1 MHKIAG
7 LLPKRNINNNLNFKA
22 MKKPKVYY
30 MRLKKML
37 VQLKQMKIEL
47 QQMHD
52 EMEERYNN
60 MSENRKDSDFGYDMG
75 DIIDHLYYA
84 FGSDMDS
91 LIDYIDEAAN
101 GIMTLPLAEGYPSQ
115 RGLEEYEEMKLMDEA
130 ESGAIAKFNSE
141 CAPTTGTN
149 DDDSGNSRDYDGAI
163 AALNSLAGM
172 TGAYMGWKLGS
183 STGFNNRDEQKETPK
198 GYQGYSTDDPE
209 WRDEDN
215 DGFDD
220 RDEANDGMDDRD
232 DSEWEDDEDYDNED
246 EFDDE
251 DLEDDYGSDG
261 LDDDFDG
268 FDDDG
273 GYEQG
278 SGFEDDFDGYDDER
292 GW

>member
-1 MHKIAG
+1 M
-7 LLPKRNINNNLNFKA
+7 R
-22 MKKPKVYY
+22 KPKVYY
-30 MRLKKML
+30 VRLKKML
-37 VQLKQMKIEL
+37 EQLKQMKTEL

-60 MSENRKDSDFGYDMG
+60 MSENRKYSDFGYEMG

-91 LIDYIDEAAN
+91 LIDYIDDAAF
-101 GIMTLPLAEGYPSQ
+101 GFMTLPLADGYPSQ
-115 RGLEEYEEMKLMDEA
+115 RGYEEYEEMKQLDEA
-130 ESGAIAKFNSE
+130 EKGSIAKFNNE
-141 CAPTTGTN
+141 AAPSAITN
-149 DDDSGNSRDYDGAI
+149 DEDKSDNSKDYDEAI

-172 TGAYMGWKLGS
+172 TGAYMGWRLGS
-183 STGFNNRDEQKETPK
+183 STGFNNRDEPKETPK

-232 DSEWEDDEDYDNED
+232 DSEWEDDEYAGD
-246 EFDDE
+246 EEYSEDDE
-251 DLEDDYGSDG
+251 DLDEDGY
-261 LDDDFDG
+261 DDDFDG

-278 SGFEDDFDGYDDER
+278 SGFDDDFNGYDDER

>member
-1 MHKIAG
+1 M
-7 LLPKRNINNNLNFKA
+7 R
-22 MKKPKVYY
+22 KPKVYY

-37 VQLKQMKIEL
+37 EQLRQMQIEL

-52 EMEERYNN
+52 EMEERYQNL
-60 MSENRKDSDFGYDMG
+60 SEERQYMEFGYDLG
-75 DIIDHLYYA
+75 EIIDHLCDAY
-84 FGSDMDS
+84 SDKMDG
-91 LIDYIDEAAN
+91 LIGYIHDAAS
-101 GIMTLPLAEGYPSQ
+101 GIKGLPLTDGYPSQ
-115 RGLEEYEEMKLMDEA
+115 NGFEEYKEMNVLDGYKDGLIGNYDNEAAPSAITSDEDSDNDMDYY
-130 ESGAIAKFNSE
+130 KV
-141 CAPTTGTN
+141 
-149 DDDSGNSRDYDGAI
+149 I
-163 AALNSLAGM
+163 AALKSAAGM
-172 TGAYMGWKLGS
+172 TGAYTGWMLS
-183 STGFNNRDEQKETPK
+183 SITGFNNRDEPTETPK
-198 GYQGYSTDDPE
+198 SYQGHSTDDPE

-220 RDEANDGMDDRD
+220 RDEANDGLDDRD

-251 DLEDDYGSDG
+251 DLEDDYDSDG

-278 SGFEDDFDGYDDER
+278 SGFDDDFNGYDDER

>member
-1 MHKIAG
+1 M
-7 LLPKRNINNNLNFKA
+7 R
-22 MKKPKVYY
+22 KPKVYY

-37 VQLKQMKIEL
+37 EQLKQMKIEL

-101 GIMTLPLAEGYPSQ
+101 GIKGLPLADGYPSQ
-115 RGLEEYEEMKLMDEA
+115 NGLEEYEEMNALDGYE
-130 ESGAIAKFNSE
+130 EGIITKFNSE

-149 DDDSGNSRDYDGAI
+149 DDSGNSRDYDGAI

-183 STGFNNRDEQKETPK
+183 STGFNNRDEPKETPK
-198 GYQGYSTDDPE
+198 SYQGYSTDDPE
-209 WRDEDN
+209 WRDKDN

-220 RDEANDGMDDRD
+220 RDEANDGLDDRD
-232 DSEWEDDEDYDNED
+232 DSEWDDEEDYDNED

-251 DLEDDYGSDG
+251 EDYDNEDDYDSDG

-278 SGFEDDFDGYDDER
+278 SGFDDDFNGYDDER

>member
-1 MHKIAG
+1 M
-7 LLPKRNINNNLNFKA
+7 R
-22 MKKPKVYY
+22 KPKVYY

-101 GIMTLPLAEGYPSQ
+101 GIKGLPLADGYHSQ
-115 RGLEEYEEMKLMDEA
+115 NGLEEYEEMNALDGYEDGIITKY
-130 ESGAIAKFNSE
+130 NSE
-141 CAPTTGTN
+141 CAPTAGTN
-149 DDDSGNSRDYDGAI
+149 DDSGNSGDYDEAI

-172 TGAYMGWKLGS
+172 TGAYMGWRLGS

-198 GYQGYSTDDPE
+198 SYQGYSTDDPE

-215 DGFDD
+215 DGLTTAM
-220 RDEANDGMDDRD
+220 RLMMVWMTGMIVSGKMMKITITKMNLMMKTLMKMTTMMTLMGLMTMAAMSKAEALTTTSMAMMMKGVGN
-232 DSEWEDDEDYDNED
+232 
-246 EFDDE
+246 
-251 DLEDDYGSDG
+251 
-261 LDDDFDG
+261 
-268 FDDDG
+268 G
-273 GYEQG
+273 G
-278 SGFEDDFDGYDDER
+278 ER
-292 GW
+292 LRK

>member
-1 MHKIAG
+1 M
-7 LLPKRNINNNLNFKA
+7 R
-22 MKKPKVYY
+22 KPKVYY

-101 GIMTLPLAEGYPSQ
+101 GIKGLPLADGYPSQ
-115 RGLEEYEEMKLMDEA
+115 NGLEEYEEMNALDGYED
-130 ESGAIAKFNSE
+130 GIITKFNSE

-183 STGFNNRDEQKETPK
+183 STGFNNRDEPKETPK
-198 GYQGYSTDDPE
+198 SYQGYSIDDPE

-220 RDEANDGMDDRD
+220 RDEANDGLDDRD
-232 DSEWEDDEDYDNED
+232 DSEWEDDEYAED
-246 EFDDE
+246 DEYSEDDE
-251 DLEDDYGSDG
+251 DLEDDDNFDEDDY
-261 LDDDFDG
+261 DDDFDG
-268 FDDDG
+268 FDDD
-273 GYEQG
+273 
-278 SGFEDDFDGYDDER
+278 FNGYDDER

>member
-1 MHKIAG
+1 M
-7 LLPKRNINNNLNFKA
+7 R
-22 MKKPKVYY
+22 KPKVYY
-30 MRLKKML
+30 VRLKKML

-47 QQMHD
+47 LQIHD

-101 GIMTLPLAEGYPSQ
+101 GIKGLPLADGYPSQ
-115 RGLEEYEEMKLMDEA
+115 NGLEEYEEMNALDGYED
-130 ESGAIAKFNSE
+130 GIITKFNSE
-141 CAPTTGTN
+141 CVPTTGTN
-149 DDDSGNSRDYDGAI
+149 DDSGNSRDYDGAI

-183 STGFNNRDEQKETPK
+183 KTGFNNMDEPKETPK

-220 RDEANDGMDDRD
+220 RDEANDGFDDRD
-232 DSEWEDDEDYDNED
+232 DSEWEDDEYAED
-246 EFDDE
+246 DEYSEDDE
-251 DLEDDYGSDG
+251 DLEDDEDG
-261 LDDDFDG
+261 YDDDFDG

-278 SGFEDDFDGYDDER
+278 SGFDDDFNGYDDER